1 MKISEF
7 MKRVGATKDAVR
19 HYVELGL
26 LRPIVLEN
34 GRREYGEKDILDFQ
48 AIKEMQELD
57 MSLKEIQVMFEVKRT
72 RGCGSQT
79 LLREVI
85 QTMEEKVVA
94 ATKEERRLAENREQ
108 MQLLITTL
116 QGVNK

>member
-7 MKRVGATKDAVR
+7 IDCVGTTKDAVR

-26 LRPIVLEN
+26 IQPVILEN

-57 MSLKEIQVMFEVKRT
+57 MSLKEIKVMFEVKRT
-72 RGCGSQT
+72 NGCGSGE

-85 QTMEEKVVA
+85 QTMKYKVA
-94 ATKEERRLAENREQ
+94 STIEAENRLIERRKQ
-108 MQLLITTL
+108 MVFLVETL
-116 QGVNK
+116 QKVNK